1 MDKTSKIKDFQDLS
15 IGYQAVT
22 RKDDN
27 YLELKK
33 VNELFNDCYKLYK
46 NFSQMDLLDND
57 LQDLIKISDLIN
69 KKYNTEFSKSMVLAV
84 IDEIERIE
92 KKKHGK
98 TEQKAKAPHRER
110 QNLCS
115 VENSSGVYEFL

>member
-1 MDKTSKIKDFQDLS
+1 M
-15 IGYQAVT
+15 
-22 RKDDN
+22 
-27 YLELKK
+27 ELKK

-57 LQDLIKISDLIN
+57 LQDVIKISDLIN
-69 KKYNTEFSKSMVLAV
+69 KKYNTEFSKSRVLAV

-98 TEQKAKAPHRER
+98 TE
-110 QNLCS
+110 
-115 VENSSGVYEFL
+115 

>member
-1 MDKTSKIKDFQDLS
+1 M
-15 IGYQAVT
+15 
-22 RKDDN
+22 
-27 YLELKK
+27 ELKK

-92 KKKHGK
+92 EKKHGK
-98 TEQKAKAPHRER
+98 TE
-110 QNLCS
+110 
-115 VENSSGVYEFL
+115 

>member
-1 MDKTSKIKDFQDLS
+1 
-15 IGYQAVT
+15 
-22 RKDDN
+22 
-27 YLELKK
+27 
-33 VNELFNDCYKLYK
+33 
-46 NFSQMDLLDND
+46 MDLLDND

-98 TEQKAKAPHRER
+98 TE
-110 QNLCS
+110 
-115 VENSSGVYEFL
+115 

>member
-1 MDKTSKIKDFQDLS
+1 M
-15 IGYQAVT
+15 
-22 RKDDN
+22 
-27 YLELKK
+27 ELKK

-98 TEQKAKAPHRER
+98 TE
-110 QNLCS
+110 
-115 VENSSGVYEFL
+115 